1 MTPDEYVIL
10 NDLANLILPM
20 KQFIKALNAQYYPTL
35 SLIFPMYHALA
46 HGDKIAKIQIVNKDV
61 AALKECLIMNIKWRF
76 DYVENSNFL
85 KAATFLDYR
94 YKNFSFIQIAR
105 QSQTG
110 RSKCPRLQWH
120 FDRFFCVQSLI
131 FVIINIF
138 VI

>member
-1 MTPDEYVIL
+1 MGIR
-10 NDLANLILPM
+10 LP
-20 KQFIKALNAQYYPTL
+20 
-35 SLIFPMYHALA
+35 
-46 HGDKIAKIQIVNKDV
+46 KIQIFNKDV

-94 YKNFSFIQIAR
+94 YKNFIQTAR

-120 FDRFFCVQSLI
+120 IGRFFYVQSLI